1 MVKISQIFFTTSEKF
16 SLWQHLVSVLTGP
29 LICFHYYYYTVVFLY
44 RNVDIT
50 CNGSYSHKT
59 LSDYLLLNSNQAG
72 WGGAH
77 QNRIIIS
84 LEQNVGWAS
93 DQAVNLS
100 LSVV

>member
-50 CNGSYSHKT
+50 SNGSYSHKT

-72 WGGAH
+72 WGGNWPIKIELLFLWNGH
-77 QNRIIIS
+77 QTR
-84 LEQNVGWAS
+84 L
-93 DQAVNLS
+93 
-100 LSVV
+100 